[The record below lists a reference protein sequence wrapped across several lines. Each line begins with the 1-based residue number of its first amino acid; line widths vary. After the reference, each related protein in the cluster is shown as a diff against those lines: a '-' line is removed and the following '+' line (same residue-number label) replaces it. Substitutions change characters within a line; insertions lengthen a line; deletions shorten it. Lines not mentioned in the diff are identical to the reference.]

1 MDFNDITI
9 RLKRIYSSIDA
20 RFDYD
25 IDKHINIEKESTPTQ
40 KSIKVS
46 FDKQTNESDALNKI
60 VTIID
65 NLAKLKDHL
74 RNRLFTNGV
83 NPQIIENEINNSFHL
98 QIVLDLSNQDKHGS
112 PLTRTNR
119 SNKNPQIENV
129 ESAMQLTSSQGQ
141 ASFFIMDPITGE
153 YKTQGDCKVVIM
165 ADILD
170 DQKNK
175 LMGIDELIDGAI
187 SQWERIIKKYNII

>member
-1 MDFNDITI
+1 MDFNDITT

-60 VTIID
+60 VTVID

-74 RNRLFTNGV
+74 KNRLSTNGG
-83 NPQIIENEINNSFHL
+83 NPQVIENEINASFHL
-98 QIVLDLSNQDKHGS
+98 SIVLDLSNQDKHGY
-112 PLTRTNR
+112 PLGRKKR
-119 SNKNPQIENV
+119 SHKNPRIENV

-141 ASFFIMDPITGE
+141 WSYFTMDPITGE
-153 YKTQGDCKVVIM
+153 YKTQGDCKVAIM
-165 ADILD
+165 ADIVD
-170 DQKNK
+170 DQGNK
-175 LMGIDELIDGAI
+175 LMKIDELINGTLA
-187 SQWERIIKKYNII
+187 QWERIIKKYNIT